1 MSEIWGATGMEVLL
15 KLFNQLNQ
23 FNLFGIC
30 SAWPNRNKYTQK
42 FTQKFM
48 QCVTKIVKNGDIDL
62 FFTTKVRR
70 CMTFVVNFG
79 LSMPKLI
86 SADLHYH
93 QFRIVVDSNGQDTVA
108 EASGDDQL
116 HAVDVVASFI
126 HLGED
131 LVFG

>member
-1 MSEIWGATGMEVLL
+1 MGRNGD
-15 KLFNQLNQ
+15 
-23 FNLFGIC
+23 GG
-30 SAWPNRNKYTQK
+30 SAQAVQSVRHLPNINKYTQK
-42 FTQKFM
+42 HTQKHM
-48 QCVTKIVKNGDIDL
+48 QCVTNILKNGDIDL
-62 FFTTKVRR
+62 IFNTKSQRSMCFAVDFR
-70 CMTFVVNFG
+70 
-79 LSMPKLI
+79 LSKLI
-86 SADLHYH
+86 SANLHYH

>member
-1 MSEIWGATGMEVLL
+1 MGRNGDRRFAQSAQSVRH
-15 KLFNQLNQ
+15 
-23 FNLFGIC
+23 LFGM
-30 SAWPNRNKYTQK
+30 AEHLPNRNKYTQK

-48 QCVTKIVKNGDIDL
+48 QCVTKIVKNGDVDL

-79 LSMPKLI
+79 LSMSELM
-86 SADLHYH
+86 SADLHH
-93 QFRIVVDSNGQDTVA
+93 NQFRIVVDSNGQDTVA

>member
-1 MSEIWGATGMEVLL
+1 MGRNGDGGSAQAV
-15 KLFNQLNQ
+15 QSVRH
-23 FNLFGIC
+23 LFGM
-30 SAWPNRNKYTQK
+30 AEHLPNRNKYTQK
-42 FTQKFM
+42 YTQKFM

-70 CMTFVVNFG
+70 LTFVVNFG